1 LDYCLR
7 ERRKSKKVM
16 VGDVG
21 IGGDSP
27 ISVQSMTNT
36 KTYDIESTV
45 KQIHTLEEAGCD
57 IIRVAVPDME
67 SAYAISNIKSKIN
80 IPLVADV
87 HFDFRLAIESIKQ
100 GADALRINPGNIGDV
115 DKIRKIVEMAK
126 SYQTPMLPPGQSL
139 LRVPLLFEGVIR
151 E

>member
-1 LDYCLR
+1 MFKR
-7 ERRKSKKVM
+7 GRKSKKVM

-100 GADALRINPGNIGDV
+100 VQMLSELILAIS
-115 DKIRKIVEMAK
+115 EMLIK
-126 SYQTPMLPPGQSL
+126 YERSL
-139 LRVPLLFEGVIR
+139 KWQNLIKHP
-151 E
+151 